1 MRDSRLRL
9 KSDRKRL
16 PGYLSS
22 FRRAFHSARTTNP
35 QHKLRNI
42 CAAGGAGVGYPVG
55 TMVSPRN
62 TASAA
67 FAPALE
73 LVRKYNI
80 PGPRYTSYPTAPNFS
95 AGIDRAAL
103 LDEIDRDNAAPT
115 PLSLYFHLPFCESL
129 CWYCG
134 CNTIITRRRGCADD
148 YVALLERELAL
159 TAPRLNSTR
168 PVTQLHFGGGTPT
181 FLPPAAIDRLGA
193 AIHRHFRF
201 APDSENSVE
210 IDPRRLTLEHIR
222 AYRRLGCNRASLG
235 VQDTNPEIQL
245 AIHRWQPFAQTAQAV
260 DWLRAEGYASV
271 SFDLIYGLPLQT
283 PESFA
288 ETIDEVLTLR
298 PDRLAV
304 FSYAHVPWIK
314 PAQKIFEQR
323 DQLPGTEEK
332 LAMLMVAIRK
342 LTAAGYAHI
351 GMDHFARPDDE
362 LAVAHRGGT
371 LCRNFQGYTTRAG
384 ASLYGFGVSSISQ
397 TDGSFRQNHKE
408 LDAYEA
414 ALNAH
419 SLPVERGYLLTT
431 EDQLRRSIISDLMCR
446 GGLDFPGLSRRL
458 GVDFAAAYATELDSL
473 ADLEADGLLVRS
485 RDRIRITEIGQ
496 LFLRIIAMRFDS
508 HLARRPANYSK
519 TV

>member
-1 MRDSRLRL
+1 
-9 KSDRKRL
+9 
-16 PGYLSS
+16 
-22 FRRAFHSARTTNP
+22 
-35 QHKLRNI
+35 
-42 CAAGGAGVGYPVG
+42 
-55 TMVSPRN
+55 MVSPRN

-95 AGIDRAAL
+95 ADIDRAAL

-134 CNTIITRRRGCADD
+134 CNTVITRRRESAGD

-159 TAPRLNSTR
+159 TAPRLNPAR

-181 FLPPAAIDRLGA
+181 FLPPAQIDRLGA

-201 APDSENSVE
+201 APDAENSVE
-210 IDPRRLTLEHIR
+210 IDPRRLTLEHVR

-235 VQDTNPEIQL
+235 VQDTNPQVQI

-288 ETIDEVLTLR
+288 DTIDEVLTLR

-304 FSYAHVPWIK
+304 FSYAHVPWLK

-323 DQLPGTEEK
+323 DQLPGTEAK
-332 LAMLMVAIRK
+332 LAMLMAAVRK

-362 LAVAHRGGT
+362 LAVAHRQGT
-371 LCRNFQGYTTRAG
+371 LYRNFQGYTTRAG
-384 ASLYGFGVSSISQ
+384 ASLYGFGISSISQ

-408 LDAYEA
+408 LEPYVA
-414 ALNAH
+414 ALEAGH
-419 SLPVERGYLLTT
+419 LPVERGYLLTP
-431 EDQLRRSIISDLMCR
+431 DDKRRRAIISDLMCR
-446 GGLDFPGLSRRL
+446 NGLDFAGLSHRL
-458 GVDFAAAYATELDSL
+458 GVDFAATYAAELDSL
-473 ADLEADGLLVRS
+473 SDLEADGLLVR
-485 RDRIRITEIGQ
+485 RPDQVRITEVGQ
-496 LFLRIIAMRFDS
+496 LFLRIIAMRFDAY
-508 HLARRPANYSK
+508 LNRRPANFSK